1 MVVNQSKKKQEQE
14 QDWSHKTIKI
24 IRIEASENRCDKFNT
39 PKVPTTPHFRINRV
53 EEEESRLDL
62 N

>member
-1 MVVNQSKKKQEQE
+1 MVVNQCKKKLEQE

-24 IRIEASENRCDKFNT
+24 IRIEASETDVTNLTRLKF
-39 PKVPTTPHFRINRV
+39 PPPPHFRINRV
-53 EEEESRLDL
+53 EEEESRLNL

>member
-24 IRIEASENRCDKFNT
+24 IRIEASETDVTNLTRLKF
-39 PKVPTTPHFRINRV
+39 PPPPISKK
-53 EEEESRLDL
+53 
-62 N
+62 